1 MGMSHEWSC
10 FLKGISM
17 RLQRLAVTSLL
28 VALFYGCLPSPGV
41 AQESPAVPK
50 AEATPAVAAPEG
62 DSKAAVPGTPAAESR
77 PQALASSQDL
87 LLRKYARF
95 VETMRK
101 IAESI
106 RKTDPE
112 RAELLNRAI
121 GKSNAE
127 QIPGQLS
134 QLVALLRSESKLQ
147 DALDSQEEVV
157 ADMQLLLKLLMSED
171 EREKNKAE
179 QARIEAYIKKLNE
192 IINQQRDTRAAT
204 ERKED
209 ADALTRRQKKI
220 ADKAHDLNEQIQKD
234 DAEKEA
240 KEGAESKPQ
249 EGDAKP
255 GDPKNGK
262 PPAGKESE
270 TKDPDAKKPDGDKPE
285 GEKPEGKK
293 PEAKPMEGEPK
304 PGEPQEGMPKEGEPK
319 AGKPQEG
326 EPKAGK
332 PMDGMPKEGMP
343 MDGMPMDGMPK
354 EGESKEGDSQP
365 PQEQKKTPGREEL
378 KKAKEEMEK
387 AIEKLKKKAHDPA
400 SDHQDAAVKELQK
413 AKEKLEE
420 ILRQLREE
428 ELLRTLQA
436 LEARFQNML
445 TLQLQVYDDT
455 RRLDRTPAKERTTV
469 HYSKAHE
476 LSRKEDEIVLEMDR
490 TLIILRE
497 EGSAVA
503 FPEAAE
509 QIREDMLQVVQ
520 FLGRQP
526 DDTRKVYPDTGEL
539 TQVIEKDIINA
550 LEEMVEA
557 LQKEIEKKEEKKK
570 DPQQQQ
576 QQGEE
581 QEPGLVDKLA
591 ELKVLRSLQYRVN
604 NRTRRLARMFPGEQ
618 AQDPAVLD
626 QLRGLA
632 DRQARI
638 QKAAYD
644 LATGRNK

>member
-1 MGMSHEWSC
+1 
-10 FLKGISM
+10 M

-41 AQESPAVPK
+41 AQESPAAPK

-62 DSKAAVPGTPAAESR
+62 DAKAAPGGPAAESR

-127 QIPGQLS
+127 QIPGQLT
-134 QLVALLRSESKLQ
+134 QLVTLLRSDSKLQ

-157 ADMQLLLKLLMSED
+157 ADMHLLLKLLMSED

-179 QARIEAYIKKLNE
+179 QARIEAYLKKLNE
-192 IINQQRDTRAAT
+192 IINQERDTRAAT

-209 ADALTRRQKKI
+209 ADALARRQKKI
-220 ADKAHDLNEQIQKD
+220 ADKAQDLSEQIQKD
-234 DAEKEA
+234 DADKDA
-240 KEGAESKPQ
+240 KEGAESKPKEGAAKPGEPKPGEPKPGEPKEGQ
-249 EGDAKP
+249 PPADKENKGPDGKKPEGDKPVGKKPDGEKPEEKPKDGEAKP
-255 GDPKNGK
+255 GDPQ
-262 PPAGKESE
+262 
-270 TKDPDAKKPDGDKPE
+270 DGMPK
-285 GEKPEGKK
+285 
-293 PEAKPMEGEPK
+293 EGEPK
-304 PGEPQEGMPKEGEPK
+304 PGEPK
-319 AGKPQEG
+319 EG

-332 PMDGMPKEGMP
+332 PMDGMPQ
-343 MDGMPMDGMPK
+343 DGMPMDGMPK
-354 EGESKEGDSQP
+354 EGESKEGDSPP
-365 PQEQKKTPGREEL
+365 PQDQKKTPGREEL

-436 LEARFQNML
+436 LEARFQSML

-455 RRLDRTPAKERTTV
+455 RRIDRTPPKERTTV